1 MLAELAAEPVT
12 RRRRGSVLDRQMP
25 AKRQIHRV
33 LLVGERSGRVL
44 SCRDTVS
51 SSRDRPPSRKPFS
64 WTAYPEEIIA
74 AVKRGHPV
82 RSALLGFQLR
92 QQIGFT
98 LGGEASVELGLTLRR
113 LLIASSS
120 QLPRA
125 DRGMISIRATERSFL
140 S

>member
-1 MLAELAAEPVT
+1 MSPAGSRTKTPSHCHLALRRYGRLCLPSSRPSRLRAAGEG
-12 RRRRGSVLDRQMP
+12 RSSIDRCQP
-25 AKRQIHRV
+25 SGRSIGV

-92 QQIGFT
+92 QQISFT
-98 LGGEASVELGLTLRR
+98 LGARPAGSLA
-113 LLIASSS
+113 
-120 QLPRA
+120 
-125 DRGMISIRATERSFL
+125 
-140 S
+140 